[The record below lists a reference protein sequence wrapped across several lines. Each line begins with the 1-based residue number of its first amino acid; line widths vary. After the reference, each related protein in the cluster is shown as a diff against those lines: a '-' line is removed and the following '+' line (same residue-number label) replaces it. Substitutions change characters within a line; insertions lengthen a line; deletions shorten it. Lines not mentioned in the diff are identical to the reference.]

1 MEKTT
6 IQGDGYTV
14 TIPDES
20 DADTPVIATVY
31 EDKLE
36 QFENDILMS
45 ATHGLDAGLGGR
57 LFARSDTSTERLYSA
72 RYPSEDMT
80 AQTLTPEEIDELADG
95 LQKSLTKTLQLNNIV
110 LRYIITND
118 IIGKTYES
126 IESNVNTQYT
136 LSFPDLTGR
145 NKTKKLETA
154 KALIRDFNEQINICL
169 LYTSDAADEL

>member
-1 MEKTT
+1 MYKKSERRRKWEETT

-31 EDKLE
+31 EDELE

-45 ATHGLDAGLGGR
+45 ATHGLDSGLGGS
-57 LFARSDTSTERLYSA
+57 LFARSDTPVEGLYSA

-95 LQKSLTKTLQLNNIV
+95 LQKVAHKNASAQ
-110 LRYIITND
+110 
-118 IIGKTYES
+118 
-126 IESNVNTQYT
+126 QYR
-136 LSFPDLTGR
+136 PQIHHHERHYRQDL
-145 NKTKKLETA
+145 
-154 KALIRDFNEQINICL
+154 
-169 LYTSDAADEL
+169 

>member
-6 IQGDGYTV
+6 IKGDGYTV

-45 ATHGLDAGLGGR
+45 TTHGLDAGLGGR
-57 LFARSDTSTERLYSA
+57 LFARSDTPVEGLYSA

-80 AQTLTPEEIDELADG
+80 THRPAHRTG
-95 LQKSLTKTLQLNNIV
+95 SLSAA
-110 LRYIITND
+110 RYSIITRTTSISAKETNFRNF
-118 IIGKTYES
+118 KES
-126 IESNVNTQYT
+126 INGKNLQNSQLQRFASRV
-136 LSFPDLTGR
+136 PDKRKGIPRPGR
-145 NKTKKLETA
+145 QHGRT
-154 KALIRDFNEQINICL
+154 ICD
-169 LYTSDAADEL
+169 SAR